1 MTPTET
7 EVFEKLKKRLNLAHV
22 EPSTISAATP
32 LFDGGL
38 EFDSIDVL
46 EVSAMMQREYGITLG
61 QSERSGEVFGTLGS
75 LAAFIE
81 KNRQRDAQKAS

>member
-1 MTPTET
+1 MNAIES
-7 EVFEKLKKRLNLAHV
+7 EVFEKLRKRLNLTHV
-22 EPSTISAATP
+22 EASTVSGATP

-46 EVSAMMQREYGITLG
+46 EIAAMVQKDYGIALAAT
-61 QSERSGEVFGTLGS
+61 ERNKDVFGTLGT

-81 KNRQRDAQKAS
+81 KNRARDQK

>member
-1 MTPTET
+1 MNALET
-7 EVFEKLKKRLNLAHV
+7 EVFEKLRKRLNLAHLD
-22 EPSTISAATP
+22 SAAVSSATP

-46 EVSAMMQREYGITLG
+46 EVAAMVQKDYGISLAPT
-61 QSERSGEVFGTLGS
+61 ERSKAVFGTVGT

-81 KNRQRDAQKAS
+81 ANRSRDAK